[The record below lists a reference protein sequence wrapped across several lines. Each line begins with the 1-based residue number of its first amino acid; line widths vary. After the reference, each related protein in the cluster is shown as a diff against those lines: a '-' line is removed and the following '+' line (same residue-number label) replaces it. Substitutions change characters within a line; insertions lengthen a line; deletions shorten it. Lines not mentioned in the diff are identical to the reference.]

1 MVDASRLINT
11 GIPAVSSAA
20 SAGGYATPGTPP
32 GTPAP
37 MVHELKTWPEFFDP
51 VFQGK
56 KNFELR
62 FDDRRF
68 EVGDE
73 LHLREYV
80 PATNQ
85 YTGREARKTISYI
98 LRSSRRLERGYVIM
112 SFRNGSDA

>member
-20 SAGGYATPGTPP
+20 SAGGYATPGTP
-32 GTPAP
+32 AP
-37 MVHELKTWPEFFDP
+37 MVHELKIWPEFFEP

-73 LHLREYV
+73 LHMREYV

-98 LRSSRRLERGYVIM
+98 LRSNRRLEYGYVIM
-112 SFRNGSDA
+112 SFSSNGNGMPS